1 LGRQLAVKLLC
12 LIVPIVYW
20 FTGLNAVQA
29 PLDAIMRYFLPYYV
43 SVMITLGWAT
53 GGLI

>member
-1 LGRQLAVKLLC
+1 LAASFPFKLLC